1 MVNGGWWDV
10 KWFPSFSWASSN
22 WEPELSLRCRS
33 KLRLKGGLTNVHLC
47 SLRFSTPWGRPK
59 VLISDSQLLQI
70 AQNSSLK
77 REYHDIGKFSIF
89 DLLQDDYRLKMVE
102 DGWRWL
108 KMVED
113 GWRWLKYVEVIS
125 QIIRNN
131 LLGVEATRSMQLIC
145 WWMKFGSWM
154 FSSCCHS
161 KSWRVIEKSLPS
173 LVWKIVFFMTHQ
185 PFKLRSGS
193 IKLTSPFN
201 VSLL

>member
-1 MVNGGWWDV
+1 MSTFVPSAFPHLGGDP
-10 KWFPSFSWASSN
+10 KSWY
-22 WEPELSLRCRS
+22 P
-33 KLRLKGGLTNVHLC
+33 
-47 SLRFSTPWGRPK
+47 TP
-59 VLISDSQLLQI
+59 
-70 AQNSSLK
+70 NSSRLLK
-77 REYHDIGKFSIF
+77 IHHWRGNIMISESSPYSIYF
-89 DLLQDDYRLKMVE
+89 RMII
-102 DGWRWL
+102 GWRWL

>member
-108 KMVED
+108 K
-113 GWRWLKYVEVIS
+113 YVEVIS

-173 LVWKIVFFMTHQ
+173 LVWKIVFFMTRQ

>member
-108 KMVED
+108 K
-113 GWRWLKYVEVIS
+113 YVEVIS